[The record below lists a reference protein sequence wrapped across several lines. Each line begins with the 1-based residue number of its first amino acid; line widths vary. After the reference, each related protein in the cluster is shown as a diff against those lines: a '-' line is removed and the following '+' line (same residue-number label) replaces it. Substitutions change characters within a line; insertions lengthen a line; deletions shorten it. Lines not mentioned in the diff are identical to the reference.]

1 MKRILLSLVLS
12 YFFFFTVR
20 GQNPDV
26 KQVNSIEFKKIIK
39 DSSGTLLDVRT
50 LGEFKNGHIKE
61 AGQLNYYALDFR
73 KKLLLLPKNQPIYLY
88 CNTGYR
94 SQRAA
99 QILVENGYKS
109 VYNLEYGI
117 MEWNQQNLPV
127 LVEPDAKPD
136 TENKMEPDKFNELI
150 NSEKLVFV
158 DFYAPWCA
166 PCRKMMPMI
175 DSLKTEYK
183 DKISIVKINVDASKK
198 LMKELGIVS
207 VPYLVLYHKGIIL
220 YSKYGLTEKR
230 ELEKVFIENSAK
242 FTKIQGNRK

>member
-1 MKRILLSLVLS
+1 MKRILSFALS
-12 YFFFFTVR
+12 YFFLFTAC
-20 GQNPDV
+20 GQNPNV
-26 KQVNSIEFKKIIK
+26 KQVNSIKFEKLIK
-39 DSSGTLLDVRT
+39 DSTGTLLDVRT
-50 LGEFKNGHIKE
+50 LGEFKNGHVAD

-73 KKLLLLPKNQPIYLY
+73 RKLLLLSKDQPIYLY

-99 QILVENGYKS
+99 EILVKNGYKE
-109 VYNLEYGI
+109 VYNLEHGI
-117 MEWNQQNLPV
+117 LEWNLKNLPV

-136 TENKMEPDKFNELI
+136 TENKMEPDEFNALI

-166 PCRKMMPMI
+166 PCRKMMPMM

-183 DKISIVKINVDASKK
+183 DKVTIVKINVDASKK

-207 VPYLVLYHKGIIL
+207 VPYLVLYYKGIIL
-220 YSKYGLTEKR
+220 YSKNGLTEKQ
-230 ELEKVFIENSAK
+230 ELEKVFNENSEK
-242 FTKIQGNRK
+242 YTKVQGNRK

>member
-1 MKRILLSLVLS
+1 MIRILSFALP
-12 YFFFFTVR
+12 YFFFFTACS
-20 GQNPDV
+20 QNPAV
-26 KQVNSIEFKKIIK
+26 KQLNSVAFEKLIK

-50 LGEFKNGHIKE
+50 LGEFNNGHIKE
-61 AGQLNYYALDFR
+61 AGQLNYYASDF
-73 KKLLLLPKNQPIYLY
+73 KQKLLLLPKNQPIYLY

-99 QILVENGYKS
+99 EILVENGYKK
-109 VYNLEYGI
+109 VYNLEHGI
-117 MEWNQQNLPV
+117 MEWNQKNLPV

-136 TENKMEPDKFNELI
+136 TENKMELDEFNALI

-166 PCRKMMPMI
+166 PCRKMMPMM

-183 DKISIVKINVDASKK
+183 DKITIVKINVDASKK

-207 VPYLVLYHKGIIL
+207 VPYLVLYHKGKVL
-220 YSKYGLTEKR
+220 FSQNGLIEKQ
-230 ELEKVFIENSAK
+230 ELEKEFNENYAK
-242 FTKIQGNRK
+242 INDNQGNKK